1 MNGSGIVRGGGYHYH
16 ATGFRCGRRMARANE
31 SSLGGIYIG
40 FRLNGVYRGGSSST
54 SLASNTNR
62 SGHRRTREKNV
73 SGMSA
78 VGFRI

>member
-40 FRLNGVYRGGSSST
+40 FRCEWCREGWGV
-54 SLASNTNR
+54 
-62 SGHRRTREKNV
+62 
-73 SGMSA
+73 
-78 VGFRI
+78 